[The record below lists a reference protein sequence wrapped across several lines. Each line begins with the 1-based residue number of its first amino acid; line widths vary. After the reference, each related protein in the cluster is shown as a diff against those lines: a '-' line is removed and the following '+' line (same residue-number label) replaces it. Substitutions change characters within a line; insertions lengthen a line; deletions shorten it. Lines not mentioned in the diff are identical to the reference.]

1 MIGIKQAIRAA
12 EGGPKLAEALGVT
25 HQAIYYWSKVG
36 WVPLPR
42 AMQIERL
49 YGIHHHKLI
58 SPAVL
63 RLLKTKGSLKAL
75 DLI

>member
-25 HQAIYYWSKVG
+25 HQAIYYWSKIG

-49 YGIHHHKLI
+49 FGIPHQRLI
-58 SPAVL
+58 SPAVS
-63 RLLKTKGSLKAL
+63 RLLRNKGSLKNL